1 MANFSF
7 VSGAKF
13 RPFSYQEMLQP
24 LQAYT
29 QEYNTIQEG
38 MGELG
43 TKADVFER
51 MANEQTDPQ
60 AYAIYKQ
67 YSNDLAAQAESLAK
81 QGLTP
86 ASRQGL
92 IDMKRRYSSEIVPIE
107 QAYAARAEEAKSQ
120 YAGRAQG
127 IVYEGDASTSSLDRY
142 LGNPSIRYNYA
153 NSQEGFKRVATVAS
167 ALAKGLRSYGN
178 GKKLDDYTKTW
189 LQEHG
194 YRDTEVASAISD
206 IRKIVNG
213 DTDVQSN
220 GVLRAI
226 LNDEMNTAGIN
237 TWTNKVAV
245 NDYFNRVA
253 PALYQ
258 AVGQTQVS
266 PYEDYEERL
275 QKQVEAAIARK
286 GSGNTDDN
294 NNKPYRSVGTVT
306 IDDTKKTTQMKSD
319 IDFLRKMY
327 QNPKLIQEKGKRYIP
342 SQLSPSSGATIV
354 QGRFE
359 ENNPN
364 LERLANI
371 SKRYGINLST
381 KITTDENGNTVLD
394 PTYNGKDSYTEATNY
409 LEREIKK
416 SALRENS
423 YIVDI
428 TDPTLIAKN
437 LMENSKSVNRRTNT
451 TGVYELD
458 DNKKSDEASISDI
471 VKYFTKDVQLE
482 FDPRV
487 GLVLTG
493 TNEDGKT
500 KSFWL
505 DPEVVTGRTTEVGGR
520 RKNVYQTVMDDIKE
534 AIESGNKVVMDS
546 GVGWLMSDIYS
557 QFNSLSK
564 RQGLTLSSK
573 EE

>member
-1 MANFSF
+1 MPNFNYTA
-7 VSGAKF
+7 GASF
-13 RPFSYQEMLQP
+13 RPYTFDEMLRP
-24 LQAYT
+24 LAMYT
-29 QEYNTIQEG
+29 EEYNTIQEG
-38 MGELG
+38 IGELDA
-43 TKADVFER
+43 KAAVWDNL
-51 MANEQTDPQ
+51 ANQQTDKRTYERYKS
-60 AYAIYKQ
+60 YADKL
-67 YSNDLAAQAESLAK
+67 SAQANALAK
-81 QGLTP
+81 HGLTP
-86 ASRQGL
+86 SSRKAL
-92 IDMKRRYSSEIVPIE
+92 LDLKRGYTSQIIPIE

-120 YAGRAQG
+120 YEGRAQG
-127 IVYEGDASTSSLDRY
+127 IVYEGDAATSSLDRY
-142 LGNPSIRYNYA
+142 LDNPSIRYNYA

-167 ALAKGLRSYGN
+167 ALAKGLRNYGN
-178 GKKLDDYTKTW
+178 GQNLDEYTKTW

-206 IRKIVNG
+206 IRKIMNG
-213 DTDVQSN
+213 DTNVQSN

-237 TWTNKVAV
+237 TWTNRAAI

-266 PYEDYEERL
+266 PYDDYGAKL
-275 QKQVEAAIARK
+275 QGQLALAKAKLGLNTVENGR
-286 GSGNTDDN
+286 
-294 NNKPYRSVGTVT
+294 PYRSVGTVT
-306 IDDTKKTTQMKSD
+306 VDDTKRTTQMQSD
-319 IDFLRKMY
+319 IDFLKKMY
-327 QNPKLIQEKGKRYIP
+327 QNPSMIQEKGRRYIP
-342 SQLSPSSGATIV
+342 AQVSKVTPVITAP
-354 QGRFE
+354 GRYE
-359 ENNPN
+359 EVNPN
-364 LERLANI
+364 LERLNNI
-371 SKRYGINLST
+371 AKRYGINLST
-381 KITTDENGNTVLD
+381 KVTTDDEGNVIFD
-394 PTYNGKDSYTEATNY
+394 PTYNGKDTYTEAMNY
-409 LEREIKK
+409 LEREINK

-437 LMENSKSVNRRTNT
+437 LRENSKSVNRRTNT

-458 DNKKSDEASISDI
+458 DNKKGDEVSIDD
-471 VKYFTKDVQLE
+471 VTKYFTDDIQLE

-493 TNEDGKT
+493 TNEDGET

-520 RKNVYQTVMDDIKE
+520 RKNVYQKAMDDIKE
-534 AIESGNKVVMDS
+534 AIESNNKVIMDS
-546 GVGWLMSDIYS
+546 GVDWLMSDIYS
-557 QFNSLSK
+557 QYNSIGK

>member
-60 AYAIYKQ
+60 AYAMYKQ
-67 YSNDLAAQAESLAK
+67 YSNDLVAQAESLAK

-107 QAYAARAEEAKSQ
+107 QAYAAKAEEAKSQ

-237 TWTNKVAV
+237 T
-245 NDYFNRVA
+245 
-253 PALYQ
+253 
-258 AVGQTQVS
+258 
-266 PYEDYEERL
+266 
-275 QKQVEAAIARK
+275 
-286 GSGNTDDN
+286 
-294 NNKPYRSVGTVT
+294 
-306 IDDTKKTTQMKSD
+306 
-319 IDFLRKMY
+319 
-327 QNPKLIQEKGKRYIP
+327 
-342 SQLSPSSGATIV
+342 
-354 QGRFE
+354 
-359 ENNPN
+359 
-364 LERLANI
+364 
-371 SKRYGINLST
+371 
-381 KITTDENGNTVLD
+381 
-394 PTYNGKDSYTEATNY
+394 
-409 LEREIKK
+409 
-416 SALRENS
+416 
-423 YIVDI
+423 
-428 TDPTLIAKN
+428 
-437 LMENSKSVNRRTNT
+437 
-451 TGVYELD
+451 
-458 DNKKSDEASISDI
+458 
-471 VKYFTKDVQLE
+471 
-482 FDPRV
+482 
-487 GLVLTG
+487 
-493 TNEDGKT
+493 
-500 KSFWL
+500 
-505 DPEVVTGRTTEVGGR
+505 
-520 RKNVYQTVMDDIKE
+520 
-534 AIESGNKVVMDS
+534 
-546 GVGWLMSDIYS
+546 
-557 QFNSLSK
+557 
-564 RQGLTLSSK
+564 
-573 EE
+573 